1 MVLMITYIR
10 REIHVK
16 RDLDKSIAN
25 IDKRLHEL
33 DKMIDSSNAKSK
45 EEIKNDYANKSKEKK
60 LAETELETVTKYH
73 INSLIINGPL
83 IMCKTSLDSATS
95 VNHYRDEQGQSSKR
109 LQAYAGWRFAGKE

>member
-1 MVLMITYIR
+1 MSLISNTALIYGTDDYI
-10 REIHVK
+10 HQKGNPCK

-45 EEIKNDYANKSKEKK
+45 EEIKNDYANRVRKK
-60 LAETELETVTKYH
+60 VGGTELETVTKYH

-83 IMCKTSLDSATS
+83 IMCK
-95 VNHYRDEQGQSSKR
+95 R
-109 LQAYAGWRFAGKE
+109 LWTLQPG